1 MTDNRIQ
8 TMTMLKKNKV
18 SDKTDERL
26 ESIKNAHSQKNLKFT
41 TRMEDYLEVISE
53 LVDLKGYA
61 TPTDISNYMNV
72 RPPSVTKM
80 LRRLGEEEYIEYTKY
95 HGLKLNPKGKNLAN
109 EIRQKHSDLLE
120 FFEIIGVDSSVA
132 NKDVE
137 GMEHYLHPKTMKQ
150 LRKFITL
157 LKSKPD
163 LLALFN

>member
-1 MTDNRIQ
+1 MTV
-8 TMTMLKKNKV
+8 LKKSKT
-18 SDKTDERL
+18 SDKKGERL
-26 ESIKNAHSQKNLKFT
+26 ESIKKVHSQKSPKFT

-80 LRRLGEEEYIEYTKY
+80 LKRLDEDDYLEYTKY
-95 HGLKLNPKGKNLAN
+95 RGLKLNPKGNNLAN

-120 FFEIIGVDSSVA
+120 FFEIIGVDRSVA

-137 GMEHYLHPKTMKQ
+137 GMEHHMNPKTMKQ
-150 LRKFITL
+150 IRRFVSL

-163 LLALFN
+163 LLALFD